1 MNTHTSPSSSLRRWF
16 SSGLAP
22 AIIALCIVV
31 GCAVVPETGRRQ
43 LIMMS
48 PAEEAQLG
56 FQAFQQY
63 KSKKPISKDGAL
75 AARVRRIGQRIAS
88 VANVPNA
95 RWEFVLFADSEPNAF
110 AVPGGKVGVNT
121 GIMQIAQSDAGLAT
135 IIGHEVAHL
144 IARHAA
150 ERASQSQVT
159 QLGTTVLGMVVPEAG
174 LIGTGVGVGA
184 KLGLLK
190 FSRAHELE
198 ADEIGS
204 ILMARAGY
212 DPREAVGFW
221 QRFAAYKKRSG
232 KGASVEFLS
241 THPLDDRRIQAL
253 QAYMPRALAEYRG

>member
-1 MNTHTSPSSSLRRWF
+1 MT
-16 SSGLAP
+16 SGLIP
-22 AIIALCIVV
+22 AVV
-31 GCAVVPETGRRQ
+31 TLFVVIGCAVVPETGRRQ

-63 KSKKPISKDGAL
+63 KKQKPISRDSAL
-75 AARVRRIGQRIAS
+75 AARVRRVGQRIAS
-88 VANVPNA
+88 IANVPGA
-95 RWEFVLFADSEPNAF
+95 RWEFVLFQDSEPNAF

-121 GIMQIAQSDAGLAT
+121 GIMQIAKNDAGLAT
-135 IIGHEVAHL
+135 IIGHEVGHL

-150 ERASQSQVT
+150 ERASQSQVA
-159 QLGTTVLGMVVPEAG
+159 QLGTSLLGQVIPEAG
-174 LIGTGVGVGA
+174 MVGTGVGVGA
-184 KLGLLK
+184 KLGLLS
-190 FSRAHELE
+190 FSRKHELE

-221 QRFAAYKKRSG
+221 QRFADYKARRGS
-232 KGASVEFLS
+232 GASIEFLS
-241 THPLDDRRIQAL
+241 THPLDGRRIQAL